1 MTKRGESM
9 PHKYPGE
16 LKKKIVR
23 LHLEEGRTIKSLVA
37 EYGVSKTSVSKWCTE
52 FSKECE
58 GQAIMNPESVNEAE
72 MMKENLRLRKEL
84 AEKEKEILFLKKAAA
99 FFAKKID

>member
-23 LHLEEGRTIKSLVA
+23 LHLEEGRTINSLAFTPAEYLSKSLLQLPKA
-37 EYGVSKTSVSKWCTE
+37 SESGLLCTKNQ
-52 FSKECE
+52 SAKSNS
-58 GQAIMNPESVNEAE
+58 G
-72 MMKENLRLRKEL
+72 NLS
-84 AEKEKEILFLKKAAA
+84 
-99 FFAKKID
+99 